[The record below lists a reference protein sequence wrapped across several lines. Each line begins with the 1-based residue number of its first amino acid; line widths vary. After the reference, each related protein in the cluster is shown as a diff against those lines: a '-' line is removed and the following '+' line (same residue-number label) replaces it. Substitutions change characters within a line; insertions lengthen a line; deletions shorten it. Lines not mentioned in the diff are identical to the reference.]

1 MMPAEHN
8 KTSEKT
14 FRRISRARL
23 FDGDP
28 LKIGAGGGALMAIV
42 YMGITA
48 GLSLFFSFIHDSGVQ
63 LVLWSLLP
71 GAVLGMTLLVL
82 ERSLSRLKAW
92 LHPGMGGLLTA
103 FLLFF
108 LHVIGYLALS
118 SLLVTYPLGFAMQEF
133 WEMRSLAG
141 EYSLFAVNFFIVL
154 AIVSWY
160 RNVRTNPCKC
170 I

>member
-1 MMPAEHN
+1 
-8 KTSEKT
+8 
-14 FRRISRARL
+14 
-23 FDGDP
+23 
-28 LKIGAGGGALMAIV
+28 
-42 YMGITA
+42 
-48 GLSLFFSFIHDSGVQ
+48 
-63 LVLWSLLP
+63 
-71 GAVLGMTLLVL
+71 
-82 ERSLSRLKAW
+82 
-92 LHPGMGGLLTA
+92 MGGLLTA